1 MEPIYTDYSVSMT
14 EFKRNPASIL
24 RDAGTRPVAV
34 LNHNRPAFYMVN
46 PEVFESLVEE
56 LADRDLLEVARRR
69 LAHKDTAI
77 EVDVEQI

>member
-1 MEPIYTDYSVSMT
+1 
-14 EFKRNPASIL
+14 
-24 RDAGTRPVAV
+24 
-34 LNHNRPAFYMVN
+34 RPAFYMVN

>member
-1 MEPIYTDYSVSMT
+1 PIYTDYSVSMT

>member
-34 LNHNRPAFYMVN
+34 LNHNRP
-46 PEVFESLVEE
+46 
-56 LADRDLLEVARRR
+56 
-69 LAHKDTAI
+69 
-77 EVDVEQI
+77 